1 MNIKNLPYGGN
12 GIICRNN
19 MDTQSQL
26 REENFGMQLNETE
39 AMAVRTSRMIRNV
52 FGDRID
58 NSGIY
63 DVIDVPNHYILR
75 LVFRAYDYYWVQ
87 FNYDNDLCGFSIV
100 LNDEFG
106 VSLEN
111 EMRSYMGTKDWDSYL
126 REIMAEIEL
135 RIPDEFL
142 KAKGWL

>member
-1 MNIKNLPYGGN
+1 
-12 GIICRNN
+12 
-19 MDTQSQL
+19 
-26 REENFGMQLNETE
+26 MQLNETE

-63 DVIDVPNHYILR
+63 DVIDEPNHQMFKLN
-75 LVFRAYDYYWVQ
+75 FAAYNYCWVQ

-111 EMRSYMGTKDWDSYL
+111 EMRSYMATSDWDNYL
-126 REIMAEIEL
+126 KEIMAEIEL

>member
-1 MNIKNLPYGGN
+1 
-12 GIICRNN
+12 
-19 MDTQSQL
+19 
-26 REENFGMQLNETE
+26 MQLNETE

-63 DVIDVPNHYILR
+63 DVIDEPNHQMFKLN
-75 LVFRAYDYYWVQ
+75 FAAYNYCWVQ
-87 FNYDNDLCGFSIV
+87 FNYENDLFEIYVFFNGEEGLLLSK
-100 LNDEFG
+100 
-106 VSLEN
+106 EN
-111 EMRSYMGTKDWDSYL
+111 SHYSEISDWDNYL
-126 REIMAEIEL
+126 KEVMAEIEL

>member
-1 MNIKNLPYGGN
+1 MVQESMEAIKQEV
-12 GIICRNN
+12 IERIQR
-19 MDTQSQL
+19 S
-26 REENFGMQLNETE
+26 
-39 AMAVRTSRMIRNV
+39 
-52 FGDRID
+52 FGDRVTEIT
-58 NSGIY
+58 ICELV
-63 DVIDVPNHYILR
+63 DVSNHYILR

-111 EMRSYMGTKDWDSYL
+111 EMRSYMGTKDWDNYL
-126 REIMAEIEL
+126 KEVMAEIEL

>member
-1 MNIKNLPYGGN
+1 
-12 GIICRNN
+12 

-63 DVIDVPNHYILR
+63 DVIDEPNHQMFKLN
-75 LVFRAYDYYWVQ
+75 FAAYNYSWVQ
-87 FNYDNDLCGFSIV
+87 FNYENDLFEIHLF
-100 LNDEFG
+100 LNINKEK
-106 VSLEN
+106 VISKPN
-111 EMRSYMGTKDWDSYL
+111 SHYS
-126 REIMAEIEL
+126 EIS
-135 RIPDEFL
+135 D
-142 KAKGWL
+142 